1 MFTFW
6 RGTFIERGEI
16 FSGGIG
22 SKEFFLLVIKDT
34 KKKRRKRRKVLEY
47 NENACAGWLRRT
59 KRHTDTSPFFVIIH

>member
-1 MFTFW
+1 M
-6 RGTFIERGEI
+6 
-16 FSGGIG
+16 
-22 SKEFFLLVIKDT
+22 VVKDT